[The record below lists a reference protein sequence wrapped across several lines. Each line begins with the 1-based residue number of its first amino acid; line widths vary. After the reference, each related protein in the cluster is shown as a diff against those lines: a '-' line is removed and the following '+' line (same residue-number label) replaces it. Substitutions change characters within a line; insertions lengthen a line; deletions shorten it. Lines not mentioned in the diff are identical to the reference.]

1 MNELNRIGIRVMG
14 IIVVVLLVIVG
25 IWKGIALGI
34 SEYQTTKTPEITVS
48 PTPIAYPSPETT
60 LTPELQQELS
70 TFVDTTK
77 ETLVGYTKKYV
88 ESLPTD
94 IPKDQVLDSKKVE
107 AFVLAN
113 QGTLLPELFAG
124 TLQTT
129 TKSGKQAIQTYLDAI
144 SPVQNP
150 AIKPITGDMITEALA
165 KQESGEDLQA
175 LVAIRASIENNFTIF
190 KSVKAPK
197 EATELHTKLLQA
209 TLALMNNITLL
220 QNMKTD
226 FIGGLIGQKNLA
238 DLNAVFTDIGTQILA
253 LETKYNI
260 K

>member
-1 MNELNRIGIRVMG
+1 MNTTNIIGIRIAG
-14 IIVVVLLVIVG
+14 ITLILIVAAFG
-25 IWKGIALGI
+25 MWKGALFLIA
-34 SEYQTTKTPEITVS
+34 QTPKAPIPAPTPEQTILS
-48 PTPIAYPSPETT
+48 PSPATP
-60 LTPELQQELS
+60 LPPELQQQIS
-70 TFVDTTK
+70 SYTDSAK
-77 ETLVGYTKKYV
+77 QSIGAYTKKYV
-88 ESLPTD
+88 ESLPAD
-94 IPKDQVLDSKKVE
+94 VEKDQVLNAKSVE
-107 AFVLAN
+107 AFVVAN